1 MRMTLQDMRERAPA
15 RRAAGRPASP
25 LHTPF
30 AVLGGVVGLAVAFRA
45 YDGGWTW
52 PGIVLGFAVVS
63 GIVGTLLPDVIVGP
77 RRLARLAYRSL
88 PIAAGVGGFALAG
101 AWGPTWSALLV
112 GGGLGAGVGVGLGLL
127 LFRDLTF
134 EDWRIKRA
142 EATG

>member
-1 MRMTLQDMRERAPA
+1 
-15 RRAAGRPASP
+15 
-25 LHTPF
+25 
-30 AVLGGVVGLAVAFRA
+30 VLGGVVGLAIAFRA

-77 RRLARLAYRSL
+77 RRLARLACRSL
-88 PIAAGVGGFALAG
+88 PIAAGVGGFALAAG

-112 GGGLGAGVGVGLGLL
+112 GGGLGAGVGVGLL

-134 EDWRIKRA
+134 EDCRIRRA
-142 EATG
+142 EAAG